1 VGFFNFNFS
10 VNKKIEFLFQPLEKL
25 TEMDA
30 NDNQQNKTFQKVF
43 EDLLESIDSISSK
56 VTDGEYLI
64 MMNCLKAVFDKASDD
79 DDSQSYVGLSQPD
92 VRYIRI
98 FIEAEPRQRRKKAE
112 KPKPLTTQEKIDSG
126 LYTHCRF
133 CDRHITHKHFP
144 KHQRSAICKSITL
157 TKKQVSEEGKVF
169 TNQNSLIELEN
180 RDIDEVKQDILEV
193 ENPEEA
199 EERRKQDRRRKRRE
213 AKRAEELRR
222 AVEAESDDEPIIQ
235 PVVQPLRIVRS
246 SGSRD
251 IVEPDSDDE
260 PIVPKTKSKS
270 NKK

>member
-1 VGFFNFNFS
+1 
-10 VNKKIEFLFQPLEKL
+10 
-25 TEMDA
+25 MDA
-30 NDNQQNKTFQKVF
+30 DDNKQNKTAEEACHIVSGIID
-43 EDLLESIDSISSK
+43 DLSAIIPEGK
-56 VTDGEYLI
+56 YLLLMDNLKI
-64 MMNCLKAVFDKASDD
+64 MFDKLTNGEATQQDMTT
-79 DDSQSYVGLSQPD
+79 
-92 VRYIRI
+92 VR
-98 FIEAEPRQRRKKAE
+98 FVFVEAEPRQRRKKAE

-169 TNQNSLIELEN
+169 TNQTCLIELEQ

-199 EERRKQDRRRKRRE
+199 EERRKRDRRRKRRE

-222 AVEAESDDEPIIQ
+222 LVEADSDDEPVVQ
-235 PVVQPLRIVRS
+235 PVVQPRRIVRS

-251 IVEPDSDDE
+251 VVEPDSDDE
-260 PIVPKTKSKS
+260 PLVKSKP
-270 NKK
+270 KKK

>member
-1 VGFFNFNFS
+1 
-10 VNKKIEFLFQPLEKL
+10 
-25 TEMDA
+25 MDA
-30 NDNQQNKTFQKVF
+30 NDNQQNKTAEEACFALS
-43 EDLLESIDSISSK
+43 EMIDSVSAK
-56 VTDGEYLI
+56 LTDGEYLI
-64 MMNCLKAVFDKASDD
+64 MMDNLKIMFDKLTNGEATQQDMTT
-79 DDSQSYVGLSQPD
+79 
-92 VRYIRI
+92 VR
-98 FIEAEPRQRRKKAE
+98 FVFVEAEPRERRPKKE

-169 TNQNSLIELEN
+169 TNQTCLIELEN